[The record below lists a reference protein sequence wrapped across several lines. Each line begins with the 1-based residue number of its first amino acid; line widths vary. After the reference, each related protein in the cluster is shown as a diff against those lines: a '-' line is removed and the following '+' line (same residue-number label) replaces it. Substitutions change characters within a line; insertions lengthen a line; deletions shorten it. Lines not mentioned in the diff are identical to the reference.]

1 MTNQLHNY
9 SSIADIQEFLEHD
22 IAPKFFDFGDT
33 NDYKIGVFGYINEVM
48 STITADIFNVIN
60 IAKREF
66 YPATAQNMTS
76 FYKMAGICNVDVPM
90 TIPASLNAILMM
102 REKEIIEN
110 STIENGT
117 YCFILDNTMT
127 VMVDQMQ
134 FSIDY
139 PIRIMAKF
147 LNGSYSYTTY
157 YDTSQLNSMHKSST
171 IYIQNKT
178 TTIGNERFLLMQVE
192 LQQYMAKSDVQTIS
206 KNSELETVS
215 LVFTYDGNLAG
226 FDVFYTSDPGSASEI
241 YIPAVSSNE
250 ITPSGAYCIYDFLAD
265 NKIRLT
271 FPKNPYFSPKVNSEI
286 RTTIYT
292 SSGSKGNFDE
302 YLGEISCKPKSEKY
316 PYNNSITI
324 KGTANGKSS
333 GGEDKKDDERFIREI
348 KENFCTNG
356 TITTSSDLQIYVNNA
371 INDPSIRT
379 EFTKARDDVLQRLY
393 SSFVLLKDDSNNVIP
408 TNTCQLLIHRD
419 EFDVFENSRGVIKPG
434 KVFEYT
440 ADYPNGIIM
449 SEHSLSENLDPYD
462 IGTSQKFLFT
472 NPFLICVSTEEGI
485 VGYYGNSISEIKQ
498 TDFTFVENRSFY
510 QFICLGIQVE
520 RNPIAGENFYTF
532 TAKISPSSDIDPNEL
547 IDLDIDG
554 KVKEVGTIR
563 AKHDGRVISREYKET
578 CVVTTIEY
586 TDVPEGEEKTEIIQ
600 ESTYSVVNPDGTF
613 EYNYG
618 YEMQFRV
625 LDEFVEG
632 DIIAIPKV
640 IDRGRLRAAIDFNS
654 TLLSNMLYIPMYIEG
669 YDTEKKVFILKGYI
683 STNDYISLNQT
694 MMLDYGVYNSDGI
707 ANDYI
712 SIPME
717 NLSCI
722 LSIFF
727 KDDTMN
733 FHHDFSSFKYFKNY
747 TLTNQYTTSS
757 NNPIDLIKGISFIR
771 SSVVYMNTQNLIET
785 VDPETGETVTTAPDN
800 YLMRITNVPVVK
812 SNWIKLSSNFNLL
825 INKIYTTHDALFD
838 AYFKLENQYG
848 IAMIFFN
855 TYGLSKRYRIG
866 NAKEMTDLTRVNCS
880 ISIGVELSAMTAS
893 SIFIEKYRVYIKNV
907 IESLNNLDESGKSL
921 YILDLLAESKK
932 SFPEILHIEYY
943 GFNDYDHGA
952 QIIVPKSEPSTT
964 NDIQT
969 YIPEFINIYSYNV
982 NGQLVPKI
990 DIKLLND
997 TALA

>member
-286 RTTIYT
+286 RATVYT

-333 GGEDKKDDERFIREI
+333 GGKDKKDDERFIREI

-379 EFTKARDDVLQRLY
+379 EFTKVRDDVLQRLY

-419 EFDVFENSRGVIKPG
+419 EFDVFENSRGIIKPG

-440 ADYPNGIIM
+440 TDYPNGIII

-613 EYNYG
+613 KYNYG
-618 YEMQFRV
+618 YEMQFHV

-694 MMLDYGVYNSDGI
+694 MMLDYGVYNSDGT

-880 ISIGVELSAMTAS
+880 ISIGVELSTMTVS
-893 SIFIEKYRVYIKNV
+893 SIFIEKYRVYIKNA

-932 SFPEILHIEYY
+932 SFPEILHVEYY

-952 QIIVPKSEPSTT
+952 QIIVPKSKPSTT

>member
-286 RTTIYT
+286 RATIYT

-333 GGEDKKDDERFIREI
+333 GGKDKKDDERFIREI

-440 ADYPNGIIM
+440 TDYPNGIII

-600 ESTYSVVNPDGTF
+600 ESTYSVVKPDGTF

-618 YEMQFRV
+618 YEMKFHV

-694 MMLDYGVYNSDGI
+694 MMLDYGVYNSDGT

-880 ISIGVELSAMTAS
+880 ISIGVELSAMTVS
-893 SIFIEKYRVYIKNV
+893 SIFIEKYRVYIKNA

-932 SFPEILHIEYY
+932 SFPEILHVEYY

-952 QIIVPKSEPSTT
+952 QIIVPKSKPSTT